1 MISSVEREIILLL
14 LVWMQHAMVMA
25 TKVSANASLRN
36 RSKYVHSKTDLCQIN
51 CICLFSHSVVS
62 NSL

>member
-51 CICLFSHSVVS
+51 CKAP
-62 NSL
+62 